1 MPHPA
6 TTVTV
11 MKDEAERERAY
22 ALFTPI
28 ADE

>member
-1 MPHPA
+1 MPHSA

-22 ALFTPI
+22 ALF
-28 ADE
+28 DRVLR